1 MGRKN
6 WLFSDTVRG
15 AKASAIVYSL
25 VETAKANGLLPR
37 DYLRMP
43 LEELPDLDFRAHPER
58 LDWVMPWGK
67 YVEEGFKEIAAK
79 TE

>member
-1 MGRKN
+1 
-6 WLFSDTVRG
+6 
-15 AKASAIVYSL
+15 
-25 VETAKANGLLPR
+25 
-37 DYLRMP
+37 MP

-79 TE
+79 TEWALPNKGGAPACRGRVAELCPVFCMLFLKSLTDL